1 MAQSVEFSGG
11 TLSAASPLLTE
22 EQIEL
27 LRGYGSE
34 RSFAAG
40 EVLFR
45 PGDPLTSFIVV
56 LEGRVAIVDDH
67 GRSDERSVIEYRA
80 GGFLGE
86 FNVFSGRPSLFTAIA
101 REAGRALFVPIADLR
116 TLVGSQSA
124 LSNLVLGAFLSRR
137 SILLGERVGARIVG
151 SRYSPDTR
159 RLREFAARNRVPH
172 VWVDVDRDAE
182 VEELLCT
189 LEVAP
194 EEMPVVLIG
203 EHVLRNPADPEFARA
218 LGFAPTPDDRD
229 IYDLLVVG
237 GGPAGLAAAVYG
249 ASEGLSTLLL
259 ESAAIGGQAGTS
271 SRIENYLG
279 FPAGVSGGELA
290 ARAALQAEK
299 FRARLTFPCQAASL
313 EDRDGHHLVRLADGD
328 EVVARA
334 VIIATGARYRRLP
347 LDRLEA
353 FEGFGVYYAATPAE
367 AQLCTGSPVAIVGGG
382 NAAGQAALYLA
393 ASSRSVEL
401 IVRRPGLGD
410 TMSRYLIDAIERD
423 RRIELLTETEVV
435 GLHGD
440 VDLRAVTVVDRRDG
454 EPRRLEASGLFV
466 FIGADP
472 HTGWLRE
479 ALALDR
485 AGFVVT
491 GADLAVEA
499 AGFPPLPL
507 ETSRPGVF
515 AAGDVRSGSVKRVAS
530 AVGEGSMAVR
540 LVHER
545 LARVAQ

>member
-1 MAQSVEFSGG
+1 VTARIEFSGG
-11 TLSAASPLLTE
+11 TLSSLTPE
-22 EQIEL
+22 LNDDQIEL
-27 LRGYGSE
+27 LRGYGAE
-34 RSFAAG
+34 QPFEAG
-40 EVLFR
+40 DILFR
-45 PGDPLTSFIVV
+45 PGEPTTSFMVV
-56 LEGRVAIVDDH
+56 LQGRVAIVDDY
-67 GRSDERSVIEYRA
+67 GRSDERQVIEYGRR
-80 GGFLGE
+80 GFLGE
-86 FNVFSGRPSLFTAIA
+86 MNVLAGRPALFTAIG
-101 REAGRALFVPIADLR
+101 RERGRLLLVPVADLR

-137 SILLGERVGARIVG
+137 SALLGERVGARIIG

-159 RLREFAARNRVPH
+159 RLREFAARNRLPH
-172 VWVDVDRDAE
+172 VWIDVERDDE

-189 LEVAP
+189 FEVAT

-203 EHVLRNPADPEFARA
+203 QHLLRNPTDPEFARA
-218 LGFAPTPDDRD
+218 LGFVHTPADHDV
-229 IYDLLVVG
+229 YDLLVVG

-299 FRARLTFPCQAASL
+299 FQARLTFPCEAVSL

-334 VIIATGARYRRLP
+334 VIVATGARYRRLP
-347 LDRLEA
+347 LDRLET
-353 FEGFGVYYAATPAE
+353 FEGYGVFYAATPAE
-367 AQLCTGSPVAIVGGG
+367 AQLCTDSAVVIVGGG
-382 NAAGQAALYLA
+382 NSAGQAALYLA
-393 ASSRSVEL
+393 ESCRCVHL
-401 IVRRPGLGD
+401 VIRRPDLAA
-410 TMSRYLIDAIERD
+410 TMSRYLIDEIERD
-423 RRIELLTETEVV
+423 GRIELLPETEVAA
-435 GLHGD
+435 LHGD
-440 VDLRAVTVVDRRDG
+440 RELDGVTLTGSGG
-454 EPRRLEASGLFV
+454 ERRLESEGLFV

-472 HTGWLRE
+472 HTGWLRD
-479 ALALDR
+479 AVTLDR

-491 GADLAVEA
+491 GADLAVGDHA
-499 AGFPPLPL
+499 LPPLPL
-507 ETSRPGVF
+507 ESSRPGVF
-515 AAGDVRSGSVKRVAS
+515 AVGDVRSGSVKRVAS

-545 LARVAQ
+545 LARFTH